1 MGFISALTEFAAAA
15 ANLHP
20 DHRSRLDELAG
31 VEHPRSPT
39 GSPVRHGDTPEETAS
54 ARRVG

>member
-20 DHRSRLDELAG
+20 VHRARFDELAG
-31 VEHPRSPT
+31 VEHPRANT
-39 GSPVRHGDTPEETAS
+39 ESPVRHGDTPEATVS
-54 ARRVG
+54 SRRVG

>member
-20 DHRSRLDELAG
+20 EHRSRLDELAG
-31 VEHPRSPT
+31 AEHPRSRSE
-39 GSPVRHGDTPEETAS
+39 SPVRHGDTPEETVS
-54 ARRVG
+54 SRRVG

>member
-20 DHRSRLDELAG
+20 DHQVWFDELAG
-31 VEHPRSPT
+31 VEHPSADT
-39 GSPVRHGDTPEETAS
+39 ESPVRHGDTPEATVS
-54 ARRVG
+54 SRRVG

>member
-20 DHRSRLDELAG
+20 DHRAWFDELAG
-31 VEHPRSPT
+31 VAHLRADTESPL
-39 GSPVRHGDTPEETAS
+39 RHGDPPEATVS
-54 ARRVG
+54 SRRVG